1 MAKRIA
7 ALCIALMICLGLL
20 CGCGVS
26 DAEKY
31 DNFLLDLDIEGR
43 LNDLAYLL
51 GRGQHSPGI
60 RTELNTIY
68 YDLKTLDI
76 DNPEIQA
83 VNNQYI
89 ECVQIFLEAANH
101 NYKGRPEKA
110 KEYLDTALNVFHN
123 ANRDLSAYKRK
134 EKQERDDELS

>member
-1 MAKRIA
+1 MLKRAA
-7 ALCIALMICLGLL
+7 ALCAALILCLALFS
-20 CGCGVS
+20 GCGVS
-26 DAEKY
+26 DTEKY

-51 GRGQHSPGI
+51 GRGTHSPGI

-68 YDLKTLDI
+68 YDLKTLKM
-76 DNPEIQA
+76 DNPRIQA

-89 ECVQIFLEAANH
+89 ICVEIFLQAANE

-110 KEYLDTALNVFHN
+110 QEYLDTALEVFQN
-123 ANRDLSAYKRK
+123 ANRDLSAYKREINQ
-134 EKQERDDELS
+134 EKQDGF